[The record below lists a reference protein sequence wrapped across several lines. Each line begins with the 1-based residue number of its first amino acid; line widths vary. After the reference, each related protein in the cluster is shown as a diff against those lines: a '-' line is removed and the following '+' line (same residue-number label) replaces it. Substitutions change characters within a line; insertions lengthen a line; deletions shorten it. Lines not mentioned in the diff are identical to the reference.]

1 MVARAGGTL
10 RASRRGLTMTTGT
23 SLKPFMLLDAAGAE
37 YSFPSG
43 RPALLCFVK
52 EDCPTCGLSMPLIE
66 AAHRAFGEALDV
78 WAIGQDTP
86 GNAVLVERHGLTVPM
101 LDDDALGVSFAYDL
115 DTVPSVFFADGEGS
129 ELRSFIGFGRD
140 DWRGVM
146 DELGAMTGLDA
157 PSVDW
162 AEYPDSRPGCGSR
175 SVEPVIAERLAA
187 EAEGSPLRARKIEI
201 ASGDDE
207 HEFLFDQGLTDGL
220 PVVPPTPE
228 RVLRMLSGTKRDAQE
243 VVAVVPPNLAPAT
256 VEKVAINAV
265 MAGCKPEYLPVV
277 LAAVEAMCTD
287 EFNIHGVGATTMGA
301 APAMWIN
308 GPIRER
314 IGLNSGLG
322 ALGAGNRANA
332 TIGRAIRL
340 VLRNV
345 GGAKTGGTERS
356 TLGSPAKFT
365 LTFGEWEERS
375 PWNPYHVDHG
385 FAPEDS
391 VVTLFAA
398 TGGPSIVVD
407 QTSRSARQLGGSIGL
422 VMEATAHPR
431 ARGPQDTLLVLC
443 PEHLDTITR
452 DGWSKQDLLDRIQEV
467 TLRPVRELLI
477 DDESGAGIPRERF
490 GPDGPSDAQL
500 NQLVPKFA
508 STDNIHLVVAGSD
521 AGKFSSVFQGWAS
534 GPRGS
539 MVVSRKIE
547 EA

>member
-1 MVARAGGTL
+1 
-10 RASRRGLTMTTGT
+10 MTTDT
-23 SLKPFMLLDAAGAE
+23 SAGAALQPFTLSDAGGAE
-37 YSFPSG
+37 YRFPSG

-66 AAHRAFGEALDV
+66 AAHRAFGASVDV
-78 WAIGQDTP
+78 WAVGQDTP
-86 GNAVLVERHGLTVPM
+86 GNAVLVERHGLSVPM

-115 DTVPSVFFADGEGS
+115 DTVPTVFLVDGAGN

-140 DWRGVM
+140 DWRELI
-146 DELGAMTGLDA
+146 DELASMTGLDA

-162 AEYPDSRPGCGSR
+162 DEYPESRPGCGSR
-175 SVEPVIAERLAA
+175 SVEPVIAEQLAA

-228 RVLRMLSGTKRDAQE
+228 RVLRMLAGTTRDAQE
-243 VVAVVPPNLAPAT
+243 EVAIVPPNLAPAT

-277 LAAVEAMCTD
+277 LTAVEAMCTD
-287 EFNIHGVGATTMGA
+287 EFNIHGVSATTMGA
-301 APAMWIN
+301 SPAMIVN

-314 IGLNSGLG
+314 IGMNSGLG
-322 ALGAGNRANA
+322 AMGAGNRANA
-332 TIGRAIRL
+332 TIGRAIRF

-345 GGAKTGGTERS
+345 GGAKSGGMERS
-356 TLGSPAKFT
+356 TLASPIKFT
-365 LTFGEWEERS
+365 LSFAEWEERS

-385 FAPEDS
+385 FEPEDS

-398 TGGPSIVVD
+398 TGGPSLVID
-407 QTSRSARQLGGSIGL
+407 QTSRSARQMGGSIGM
-422 VMEATAHPR
+422 VMEAVAHPR
-431 ARGPQDTLLVLC
+431 SRGPQDMLLVLC

-452 DGWSKQDLLDRIQEV
+452 DGWTKQQLLDRIQEV
-467 TLRPVRELLI
+467 RAQPVRELMQ
-477 DDESGAGIPRERF
+477 DEDSGAGIPAKMF
-490 GPDGPSDAQL
+490 GADGPTEEQL
-500 NQLVPKFA
+500 DRMVPKFA

-521 AGKFSSVFQGWAS
+521 AGKFSSVFQGWAT

>member
-1 MVARAGGTL
+1 
-10 RASRRGLTMTTGT
+10 MTTETVAGT
-23 SLKPFMLLDAAGAE
+23 ALQPFTLTDAAGVE
-37 YSFPSG
+37 YRFPSG

-66 AAHRAFGEALDV
+66 AAHSAFGEAIDV

-101 LDDDALGVSFAYDL
+101 LDDDALGVSFTYDL
-115 DTVPSVFFADGEGS
+115 DTVPMVFLVDGEGRA
-129 ELRSFIGFGRD
+129 LRSFIGFGRD
-140 DWRGVM
+140 DWHGLI
-146 DELGAMTGLDA
+146 DELASMTGLGA
-157 PSVDW
+157 PSIDW
-162 AEYPDSRPGCGSR
+162 GEYPESRPGCGSR

-187 EAEGSPLRARKIEI
+187 EAEGSPLRARRIEI

-228 RVLRMLSGTKRDAQE
+228 RVLRMLSGTRRDAQE

-277 LAAVEAMCTD
+277 LTAIEAMCTD
-287 EFNIHGVGATTMGA
+287 EFNIHGVSATTMGA
-301 APAMWIN
+301 TPAMIVN

-314 IGLNSGLG
+314 IGMNSGLG

-332 TIGRAIRL
+332 SIGRAVRL

-345 GGAKTGGTERS
+345 GGARTGGTERS
-356 TLGSPAKFT
+356 TLASPAKFT
-365 LTFGEWEERS
+365 LAFGEREERS

-385 FAPEDS
+385 FAPGDS

-398 TGGPSIVVD
+398 TGGPSLVVD
-407 QTSRSARQLGGSIGL
+407 QTSRNARQMGGSIGM
-422 VMEATAHPR
+422 VMESIANPR
-431 ARGPQDTLLVLC
+431 TRGAQDMLLVLC

-452 DGWSKQDLLDRIQEV
+452 DGWTKQQLLDRIREV
-467 TLRPVRELLI
+467 SEKPLRELLA
-477 DDESGAGIPRERF
+477 DEESGAGVPLAQF
-490 GPDGPSDAQL
+490 GPDGPTEEQL
-500 NQLVPKFA
+500 SELVPKFA

-521 AGKFSSVFQGWAS
+521 AGKFSSVFQGWAT

>member
-1 MVARAGGTL
+1 
-10 RASRRGLTMTTGT
+10 MTTST
-23 SLKPFMLLDAAGAE
+23 TLKPFTLGDAGGAE
-37 YSFPSG
+37 YRFPSG

-52 EDCPTCGLSMPLIE
+52 EDCPTCWLSMPLIE
-66 AAHRAFGEALDV
+66 AAHRAFGGAVDV
-78 WAIGQDTP
+78 WTIGQDTP
-86 GNAVLVERHGLTVPM
+86 GNVVLVERHGLTVPM

-115 DTVPSVFFADGEGS
+115 DTVPSVFLVDDKGS

-140 DWRGVM
+140 DWRALI
-146 DELGAMTGLDA
+146 DELASMTGLGV
-157 PSVDW
+157 PSIDW
-162 AEYPDSRPGCGSR
+162 ELYPESRPGCGSR

-187 EAEGSPLRARKIEI
+187 EAEGSTLRARRIEI

-220 PVVPPTPE
+220 PAVPPTPE

-243 VVAVVPPNLAPAT
+243 VVAIVPPNLAPAT

-277 LAAVEAMCTD
+277 LTAVEAMCTD
-287 EFNIHGVGATTMGA
+287 EFNIHGVSATTMGA
-301 APAMWIN
+301 SPAMIVN

-314 IGLNSGLG
+314 IGMNSGLG

-332 TIGRAIRL
+332 TIGRAIRF

-345 GGAKTGGTERS
+345 GGAKSGGTERAA
-356 TLGSPAKFT
+356 LASPSKFT
-365 LTFGEWEERS
+365 LAFAEREERS
-375 PWNPYHVDHG
+375 PWNSYHVDHG
-385 FAPEDS
+385 FEPEDS

-407 QTSRSARQLGGSIGL
+407 QTSRSARQMGGSIGL
-422 VMEATAHPR
+422 VMESVAHPR

-452 DGWSKQDLLDRIQEV
+452 DGWTKQQLLDRIQEV
-467 TLRPVRELLI
+467 TSRPLRELLI
-477 DDESGAGIPRERF
+477 DEESGAGIPSEQF
-490 GPDGPSDAQL
+490 GPDGPTEEQL

-521 AGKFSSVFQGWAS
+521 AGKFSSIFQGWSS

-547 EA
+547 GA